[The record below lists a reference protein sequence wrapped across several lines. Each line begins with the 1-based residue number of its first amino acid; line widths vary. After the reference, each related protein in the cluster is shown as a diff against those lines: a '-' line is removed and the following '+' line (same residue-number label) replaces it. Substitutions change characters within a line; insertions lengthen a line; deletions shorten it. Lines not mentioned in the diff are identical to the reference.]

1 MSAEA
6 GTASVG
12 TRTLRGMAWAYGSY
26 VGGRLLL
33 LLSTAILARVLVPA
47 DFGLVAL
54 ALTFMTFLDTVRDLG
69 LGQALIVGRADEEAR
84 TQTVFSWTIVIGLGL
99 ALLTIAAAPF
109 ASRFFHEGDRF
120 TALLA
125 VLGCNFFVRSLGAT
139 HYALARKELDYRTR
153 TFAEL
158 ADVLTRGG
166 SAIALALAGAGP
178 WSLVIGYLVGTT
190 ALNIVVWV
198 LVPFRPRFTLARTHL
213 RELLTFGGML
223 TLVDIG
229 AAVAHQMD
237 YVFVGRVLGPSSLG
251 LYTIGFRLPELLI
264 INVAVVAGDV
274 LFPAYAMIN
283 RDRLRDAFLLAMR
296 STAFVV
302 FPMAVALA
310 ILARPIVLAL
320 FGSRWVASIEV
331 MQVLVIYGVVITLS
345 IPSGTV
351 FKATGQAWILV
362 VLTIP
367 YVILLVTFLAL
378 FTDQGIV
385 AVAKVMAGMQ
395 AAFLSLTW
403 WIAARRL
410 DVTVRRLLT
419 QLVRP
424 LLAAGALAAV
434 LFPIERAIDSPWPA
448 LIASGV
454 AGGAVYALMVWLL
467 ERDMAL
473 RVRDAAFGA
482 RRAANAG

>member
-1 MSAEA
+1 MSADA
-6 GTASVG
+6 GNASVG

-33 LLSTAILARVLVPA
+33 LASTAILARVLVPA

-54 ALTFMTFLDTVRDLG
+54 ALTFMVFLDTLRDLG
-69 LGQALIVGRADEEAR
+69 LGQALIVGHDDQEAR
-84 TQTVFSWTIVIGLGL
+84 AQTVFSWTVVIGLGL
-99 ALLTIAAAPF
+99 TLVTVLVAPF
-109 ASRFFHEGDRF
+109 ASQFFHEGSRF

-125 VLGCNFFVRSLGAT
+125 ALGCNFFLRSLGAT

-158 ADVLTRGG
+158 ADVMTRGG
-166 SAIALALAGAGP
+166 TAVVLALAGAGP
-178 WSLVIGYLVGTT
+178 WSLVIGYLVGTM
-190 ALNIVVWV
+190 ALNVVVWR
-198 LVPFRPRFTLARTHL
+198 LVPFRPRLALSRRHL

-229 AAVAHQMD
+229 SALAHQMD
-237 YVFVGRVLGPSSLG
+237 YLFVGRVLGPTSLG

-274 LFPAYAMIN
+274 LFPAYAMID

-296 STAFVV
+296 STAFVIL
-302 FPMAVALA
+302 PMAVALA

-320 FGSRWVASIEV
+320 FGSQWVDSIEV
-331 MQVLVIYGVVITLS
+331 MQVLVIYGVAITLS

-362 VLTIP
+362 ALTVP
-367 YVILLVTFLAL
+367 YVILLVTLLSA

-385 AVAKVMAGMQ
+385 AVAACMAGMQ
-395 AAFLSLTW
+395 AGFLSFTW
-403 WIAARRL
+403 LIAARRL
-410 DVTVRRLLT
+410 GVNPARVLA
-419 QLVRP
+419 QLGRP

-434 LFPIERAIDSPWPA
+434 LYPIERAIDSPWPA
-448 LIASGV
+448 LVASGI

-473 RVRDAAFGA
+473 RLRDAAFGE

>member
-1 MSAEA
+1 MSADA
-6 GTASVG
+6 ASASVG

-54 ALTFMTFLDTVRDLG
+54 ALTFMVFLDTVRDLG
-69 LGQALIVGRADEEAR
+69 LGQALIVGHDDQEAR
-84 TQTVFSWTIVIGLGL
+84 AQTVFSWTVVIGLGL
-99 ALLTIAAAPF
+99 TLMTAAASPF
-109 ASRFFHEGDRF
+109 VSQFFHEGGRF
-120 TALLA
+120 TALLT

-166 SAIALALAGAGP
+166 CAIGLALAGAGP

-190 ALNIVVWV
+190 ALNVVVWI
-198 LVPFRPRFTLARTHL
+198 LVPFRPRLRLSRRHL

-237 YVFVGRVLGPSSLG
+237 YLFVGRVLGPTSLG

-264 INVAVVAGDV
+264 INVAVVAGEV
-274 LFPAYAMIN
+274 LFPAYAMIG

-296 STAFVV
+296 STAFVI

-320 FGSRWVASIEV
+320 FGSQWVDSIAV
-331 MQVLVIYGVVITLS
+331 MQVLVVYAVVITLS

-362 VLTIP
+362 ALTIP
-367 YVILLVTFLAL
+367 YVILLVIFLAL
-378 FTDQGIV
+378 FAGDGIV

-395 AAFLSLTW
+395 AGFLSFTW
-403 WIAARRL
+403 LIATRRL
-410 DVTVRRLLT
+410 EVPLRRLLA

-434 LFPIERAIDSPWPA
+434 LFPLERAIDSPWLT
-448 LIASGV
+448 LIASGI

>member
-1 MSAEA
+1 MSADA
-6 GTASVG
+6 GTPSVG

-33 LLSTAILARVLVPA
+33 LASTAILARVLVPA

-54 ALTFMTFLDTVRDLG
+54 ALTFMVFLDTLRDLG
-69 LGQALIVGRADEEAR
+69 LGQALIVGHDDQEAR
-84 TQTVFSWTIVIGLGL
+84 AQTVFSWTVVIGLGL
-99 ALLTIAAAPF
+99 TLITFAAAPF
-109 ASRFFHEGDRF
+109 ASQFFHEGSRF

-125 VLGCNFFVRSLGAT
+125 ALGCNFFLRSLGAT

-153 TFAEL
+153 TIAEF
-158 ADVLTRGG
+158 ADVMTRGS
-166 SAIALALAGAGP
+166 SAIVLALAGAGP
-178 WSLVIGYLVGTT
+178 WSLVIGYLVGTM
-190 ALNIVVWV
+190 ALNVVVWV
-198 LVPFRPRFTLARTHL
+198 LVPFRPRLQLSRAHL

-229 AAVAHQMD
+229 SALAHQMD
-237 YVFVGRVLGPSSLG
+237 YLFVGRVLGPASLG

-296 STAFVV
+296 STAFVI

-320 FGSRWVASIEV
+320 FGDRWIDSIKV
-331 MQVLVIYGVVITLS
+331 MQVLVIYGVAITLS

-367 YVILLVTFLAL
+367 YVTLLVTLL
-378 FTDQGIV
+378 TIFTDHGIV
-385 AVAKVMAGMQ
+385 AVAGCMAGMQ
-395 AAFLSLTW
+395 AGFLSFTW
-403 WIAARRL
+403 LIAARRL
-410 DVTVRRLLT
+410 GVNPARVLA
-419 QLVRP
+419 QLGRP
-424 LLAAGALAAV
+424 LVAAAALAIV
-434 LFPIERAIDSPWPA
+434 LYPLEHAIDSPWPA
-448 LIASGV
+448 LVAGGI

-473 RVRDAAFGA
+473 RVRDAAFGG